1 MNTEQ
6 QKWMDY
12 IKEHLKQNMTL
23 DESVLKELPVFTDRG
38 GLTKFKRA
46 FATDYKINL
55 TITA

>member
-1 MNTEQ
+1 
-6 QKWMDY
+6 
-12 IKEHLKQNMTL
+12 MTL